1 MSAFVTP
8 SLLMAIRCTYWT
20 NGTQS
25 WEEWVGR
32 GGGNKQLPEA
42 PKRLFIQ
49 VWGVLFAMRRRYSS
63 AQMRLAA
70 VLRQFC
76 SGEVLG
82 GEGWAGMCFGVHQA
96 WCLCNEG
103 LDMLRQ
109 CQVIY
114 WIWSS
119 YYRKTSLKNKCLI
132 QNITVC
138 LFITLYWCT
147 MSIQP
152 LNFHWTC
159 IGKFHD
165 TTVTTQSLWMTPWVS
180 IPPNTNARF
189 TVLVAS
195 SSHTFH
201 GSKHM
206 EWSRRL
212 GGLSPSN
219 FTSVHLHCSLKK
231 TKTVYDH

>member
-1 MSAFVTP
+1 
-8 SLLMAIRCTYWT
+8 MAIRCTYWT

-32 GGGNKQLPEA
+32 GGDNKQLPEA

-76 SGEVLG
+76 NGEVLG
-82 GEGWAGMCFGVHQA
+82 GWGRDMGMCFGVHQA
-96 WCLCNEG
+96 WCLGNEG

-119 YYRKTSLKNKCLI
+119 YYRKTSLKINVWYKILLSASLLHYTDV
-132 QNITVC
+132 QWVYNLWT
-138 LFITLYWCT
+138 FIK
-147 MSIQP
+147 P
-152 LNFHWTC
+152 
-159 IGKFHD
+159 
-165 TTVTTQSLWMTPWVS
+165 
-180 IPPNTNARF
+180 
-189 TVLVAS
+189 VLV
-195 SSHTFH
+195 
-201 GSKHM
+201 
-206 EWSRRL
+206 
-212 GGLSPSN
+212 N
-219 FTSVHLHCSLKK
+219 
-231 TKTVYDH
+231 